1 MKPKSKST
9 AYTASNDIN
18 LWSFNDWLKN
28 LNIKNEPE
36 LSGVDKIIYD
46 GVSVLRNPKKP
57 IKIDNLLLLSSGGVP
72 SVFFTLGLIGNL
84 VDNGS
89 FYAYDVIGSVSGSS
103 IVLHYIDLC
112 YQYNLIGTKNWYHTY
127 VREPIYNI
135 IDNGMITTILQK
147 HGHEILLNS
156 ELFLSRLNEL
166 LLPSIFTQHKH
177 RKSSNSI
184 NHKKPILLFNY
195 VNVNTLEIDN
205 NHDDIKNDPNFYIK
219 RLLRCCSTIIN
230 FTFANKPTYDA
241 GIVDNIAISK
251 ILYKYNADNIT
262 IANIDNTHIYENYR
276 LTNGWLNTLNIIQLF
291 FKTMNVANFMNLI
304 DESEELI
311 NKKKKI
317 CFISN
322 NLYPSKD
329 PIHKGLFKNYNNDNS
344 IFSHFYIAYP
354 TPNHIDMTRL
364 FENEGYI
371 QMYFENKQSSK
382 NSKNRKFY
390 IPNKKQYDRKKAK
403 QIYQTFQEKDIINN
417 ISNLFTNITDF
428 TTILTNKIG
437 IKKVSTLCGFEN
449 CSRLR
454 EYEHVD

>member
-1 MKPKSKST
+1 MKSDTNST
-9 AYTASNDIN
+9 SYNASDSIS

-28 LNIKNEPE
+28 WNIKNEPE
-36 LSGVDKIIYD
+36 LSGVDKIIND
-46 GVSVLRNPKKP
+46 SVNILRNPKKS
-57 IKIDNLLLLSSGGVP
+57 IKINNLLLLSGGGVP
-72 SVFFTLGLIGNL
+72 SIFFTLGMVNNL

-89 FYAYDVIGSVSGSS
+89 FYDYDVIGAVSGGSM
-103 IVLHYIDLC
+103 VLHYIDLC
-112 YQYNLIGTKNWYHTY
+112 YRYNLVGTKNWYHTY

-135 IDNGMITTILQK
+135 IDNGVIITILQK

-156 ELFLSRLNEL
+156 KLFLSRLNEL

-184 NHKKPILLFNY
+184 NRKKPILLFNY
-195 VNVNTLEIDN
+195 LNVNTLQIDS

-219 RLLRCCSTIIN
+219 RFLRCCGTLIN

-251 ILYKYNADNIT
+251 MLYKYNADNIT
-262 IANIDNTHIYENYR
+262 IANIENIHIYEKYR
-276 LTNGWLNTLNIIQLF
+276 LTNGWSNTLNIFQIILIIAN
-291 FKTMNVANFMNLI
+291 TSNFMNLI

-311 NKKKKI
+311 NKNRKI

-322 NLYPSKD
+322 DLHPSND

-344 IFSHFYIAYP
+344 IISSFYIVYP
-354 TPNHIDMTRL
+354 TPNHIDMIRL

-371 QMYFENKQSSK
+371 QMYFENKQGSK
-382 NSKNRKFY
+382 NSKNRKFH
-390 IPNKKQYDRKKAK
+390 IPNKTQYDRKKAK
-403 QIYQTFQEKDIINN
+403 QIYQTFQEQDIINN

-437 IKKVSTLCGFEN
+437 ITNTPLCF
-449 CSRLR
+449 SDPIVL
-454 EYEHVD
+454 